1 MKKRVISCFIFFA
14 FLLLMFNSCDMD
26 TNSLKYYSVVVLNR
40 ESVVESK
47 AVPKEF
53 QYTLPNAPKENNFRG
68 WRIGDST
75 ILFAPK
81 SKVKIMSDTTIT
93 AVFEEIPEVNPTYYS
108 VVVLNKEELV
118 DSKILL
124 DGSEYVLP
132 IAPKEDNFKG
142 WKVGNSTTLL
152 MPKNKIKIKANTTI
166 TAVFEETPE
175 IEPIY
180 YSVVVLNKKELVD
193 SKILLDGSEYVLPI
207 APEGNN
213 FKGWKV
219 GNSETMLEPNSK
231 IKIKA
236 NTTIT
241 AVWEDIPVESPNYY
255 AVVVLSDGNI
265 VESKAVQDNSEYA
278 LPQAPTRTGFLFNG
292 WRIGGSSLLEAG
304 EKIRI
309 TENTTITADWSIVYS
324 VVVEVPQN
332 VLNVSRITV
341 KIDDNIVSAKDYG
354 DFSGYY
360 NGYFVYSLNVYDLS
374 IGKHSIKVE
383 TYPAEVDK
391 VDSIF
396 VSKDGV
402 NKINIRVASTS
413 EVIDMSEITSE
424 IMKSETSTVRVDANY
439 KLTNEVMLSV
449 PDGVT
454 VFYTTNGIDPTLE
467 DSRYAGTAIIV
478 NNGDTLKLRPY
489 VFGKLAKN
497 ISFISKKM
505 DLSPIGAIGPAG
517 GYVFYDKG
525 NKSDGWRML
534 EAGESDLENPSLY
547 TWGSVSSEH
556 FGTTVSFGY
565 GKRNTEKLINAMK
578 NNSSLS
584 FPAAE
589 AVWNV
594 DVYKNGFS
602 DWFLPSWE
610 ELSEMYSCFKTL
622 GMAGTISQLGMGYW
636 SSTEQDYSN
645 AVFVDF
651 SNGSSD
657 WIYRSNCK
665 YVRPVRSF

>member
-1 MKKRVISCFIFFA
+1 
-14 FLLLMFNSCDMD
+14 MFNSCDMN
-26 TNSLKYYSVVVLNR
+26 TNSLKYYSVVVLNG
-40 ESVVESK
+40 ESVIESK

-53 QYTLPNAPKENNFRG
+53 QYTLPNAPKENNFKG

-75 ILFAPK
+75 ILYAPK
-81 SKVKIMSDTTIT
+81 SKVKITSDTTIT
-93 AVFEEIPEVNPTYYS
+93 AVFEEISETEPTYYSVVVLNKEELVDSKILIDGSEYILPIAPEEDSFKGWKVGNTTTLLLPKSKIKIKANTTITAVFEEISETEPTYYS

-132 IAPKEDNFKG
+132 IAP
-142 WKVGNSTTLL
+142 
-152 MPKNKIKIKANTTI
+152 
-166 TAVFEETPE
+166 
-175 IEPIY
+175 
-180 YSVVVLNKKELVD
+180 
-193 SKILLDGSEYVLPI
+193 
-207 APEGNN
+207 EGNN

-219 GNSETMLEPNSK
+219 GDSEKLLEPNSK
-231 IKIKA
+231 IKIKT

-241 AVWEDIPVESPNYY
+241 AVWENIPVDIPSYY
-255 AVVVLSDGNI
+255 AVVVLSDGSL
-265 VESKAVQDNSEYA
+265 VDSKAVQNNSEYV
-278 LPQAPTRTGFLFNG
+278 LPQAPIRTGFLFNG
-292 WRIGGSSLLEAG
+292 WKVGEQSLLKAG
-304 EKIRI
+304 EEI
-309 TENTTITADWSIVYS
+309 TITGNTTITADWSIVYS

-332 VLNVSRITV
+332 VLNVSEITI
-341 KIDDNIVSAKDYG
+341 KIDDEIIATKDYG
-354 DFSGYY
+354 DFSDYA
-360 NGYFVYSLNVYDLS
+360 NGYFIYTLNVYDLS
-374 IGKHSIKVE
+374 IGMHSIKVE
-383 TYPAEVDK
+383 TTPAEVNK
-391 VDSIF
+391 TDSIV
-396 VSKDGV
+396 VSKDGN
-402 NKINIRVASTS
+402 NKKTIRVASTS
-413 EVIDMSEITSE
+413 DVIDLADISTEIRTSQ
-424 IMKSETSTVRVDANY
+424 TSTVKVDSKYN
-439 KLTNEVMLSV
+439 LTNEVTITV
-449 PDGVT
+449 PTDVV
-454 VFYTTNGIDPTLE
+454 VFYTTNGEYPTLE
-467 DSRYAGTAIIV
+467 DSRYTGSAIIV
-478 NNGDTLKLRPY
+478 NNGETLILRPV
-489 VFGKLAKN
+489 VFGKLAKSM
-497 ISFISKKM
+497 SFISQKM
-505 DLSPIGAIGPAG
+505 DLSPIGARGPAG

-525 NKSDGWRML
+525 DKSDGWRML

-565 GKRNTEKLINAMK
+565 GKRNTENLIKAMK

-657 WIYRSNCK
+657 WIYRANCK
-665 YVRPVRSF
+665 NVRPVRSF